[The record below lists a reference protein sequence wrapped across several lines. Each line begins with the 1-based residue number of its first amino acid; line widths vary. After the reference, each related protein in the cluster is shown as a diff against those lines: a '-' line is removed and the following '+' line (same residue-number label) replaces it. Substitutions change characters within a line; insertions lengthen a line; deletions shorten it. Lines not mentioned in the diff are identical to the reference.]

1 MFRSCPQMTRNF
13 RSDVIHCTISIG
25 KPMVRLPRDLLG
37 FEIVAHADERG
48 EFIDT
53 VLGLKGVCVTTVK
66 MKTSDGSIL
75 ELLNYKSHPR
85 LQEARAINDIG
96 ISHIAFTVDNID
108 RDYQRLRE
116 KGVKFFS
123 SPQTNP
129 EGTAKVVF
137 CEDPKGNILEL
148 VQIIK

>member
-1 MFRSCPQMTRNF
+1 MIKHIRHPGIVTDELEPLLHFY
-13 RSDVIHCTISIG
+13 
-25 KPMVRLPRDLLG
+25 RDLLG
-37 FEIVAHADERG
+37 FEIVAQAEEEG
-48 EFIDT
+48 QFIDT
-53 VLGLKGVCVTTVK
+53 ILGLQGVCVTTVK

-85 LQEARAINDIG
+85 LQESRVINDIG
-96 ISHIAFTVDNID
+96 ISHIAFTVDD
-108 RDYQRLRE
+108 VDSDYQCLGE
-116 KGVKFFS
+116 KGVKFYS

-148 VQIIK
+148 VQII